1 MTDQERI
8 EKLLMTLKHLDNCM
22 MYLRNMAISE
32 EVKGAID
39 DIKSTI
45 NTVLEA
51 NSDQIK
57 LDL

>member
-22 MYLRNMAISE
+22 MYLRNMVISE

-39 DIKSTI
+39 GIKSTI